1 MSGAP
6 VLFLGGMDSSGG
18 AGILRDA
25 ATALQLGAE
34 YRVAVTAV
42 TAQSDQR
49 VTALHPLPLEVIA
62 AQIAL
67 AAEAGLGAVKIG
79 MLGTR
84 AIVDLV
90 AQRLP
95 AVPVVLD
102 PVLRSSSGR
111 ALLQPE
117 ALAVLLDRLL
127 PRVTL
132 LTPNLPELAA
142 LAEAMGL
149 SNDPALCVQALLDR
163 GCAAVLVK
171 GGHAAQAE
179 ACADWLSLASGAQH
193 RFSAPRFGFDLRGTG
208 CQLAS
213 AIAVHLARGLDLAEA
228 VARAKSM
235 LTQRFREAG
244 SGPYPSARKPVTP

>member
-84 AIVDLV
+84 AIVELV

-127 PRVTL
+127 PKVTL

-171 GGHAAQAE
+171 GGHAARSDVSD
-179 ACADWLSLASGAQH
+179 DWLSLASGAQQ

-235 LTQRFREAG
+235 LTQRFREAA
-244 SGPYPSARKPVTP
+244 SSPYPSARKPATP